1 MLSKAVMHKI
11 NKLAKAIQPA
21 CGDYHVALHFAFKY
35 CYEKHNGKNFLLWK
49 AIYELTGFCGMPYWF
64 AEENNLY
71 KVMSGF
77 KAYEKAAETKK
88 AVLLTISYRTMA
100 YKEDSW
106 VEQEATTYEREVW
119 VPKSIL
125 MNN

>member
-21 CGDYHVALHFAFKY
+21 CGDYH
-35 CYEKHNGKNFLLWK
+35 
-49 AIYELTGFCGMPYWF
+49 
-64 AEENNLY
+64 
-71 KVMSGF
+71 
-77 KAYEKAAETKK
+77 
-88 AVLLTISYRTMA
+88 
-100 YKEDSW
+100 
-106 VEQEATTYEREVW
+106 EVW